1 MQDWALSL
9 FLTSSAQ
16 ASIDTV
22 RTHTETDLRPDMA
35 AFTVPTLIIHGDQDA
50 LIPFEI
56 SARRAAPMIDDCTL
70 VVYENAS
77 HWPFV
82 THRER
87 LNDDLAA
94 YAGASRVPV
103 AMEAN
108 ERI

>member
-1 MQDWALSL
+1 MPYLNTTDGTALFFRDWGTGDPVVFVHGWGLNSDMWEYQL
-9 FLTSSAQ
+9 P
-16 ASIDTV
+16 IDEC
-22 RTHTETDLRPDMA
+22 R
-35 AFTVPTLIIHGDQDA
+35 
-50 LIPFEI
+50 
-56 SARRAAPMIDDCTL
+56 L

-94 YAGASRVPV
+94 YAGANRVPV

-108 ERI
+108 DRI